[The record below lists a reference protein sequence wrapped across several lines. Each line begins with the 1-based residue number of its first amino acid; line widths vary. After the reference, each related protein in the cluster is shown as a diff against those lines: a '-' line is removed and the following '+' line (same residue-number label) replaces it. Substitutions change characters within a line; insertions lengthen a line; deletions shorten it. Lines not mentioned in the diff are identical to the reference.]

1 MSVVNIILFFCE
13 NRIYFIYIYFTP
25 SGFLAGSEYFGKD
38 YIQAVHME
46 NKTKFKVIKGGLSET
61 SFTSSRQFVSAY
73 ITDTRLMGAVGIYV
87 HWYLPQNMLLKHF
100 HQFFYMDAEEFGFD
114 SYESI
119 LESDDGDRYCDIK
132 AIENKMMGGLGGRK
146 VRLTEREVRYMI
158 QSYSNLNMRMGL
170 PLPGDSKEYE
180 FLLTPS
186 VELDS
191 DEEYSLMCKQC
202 PVLKTPYQVI
212 NYFLMRCFGRDF
224 GAAKFLTRGYVRTDI
239 FPEHKGATLMC
250 NSIDEANDAAS
261 GSNTDYFSTDHSGSF
276 ETFNTRK
283 SYLCRSLIEY
293 DGKYYITVTQIALDR
308 LKVVKYE
315 KISSFRVSAAEASMM
330 TSRSE
335 YVTVFD
341 PIDEELFMDG
351 DFFTSASTDLVSS
364 ALVTAHDTGR
374 VFMIFYPH
382 NDHVG
387 KKDYRLSDDVMG
399 IYYVLDNGQIVLCA
413 YERKNINL
421 LEKDLLSSP
430 IGSFVIPA
438 AKYQFTEPVLFD
450 FISSGSEDFEEFVEM
465 ISERDDE

>member
-1 MSVVNIILFFCE
+1 
-13 NRIYFIYIYFTP
+13 
-25 SGFLAGSEYFGKD
+25 
-38 YIQAVHME
+38 
-46 NKTKFKVIKGGLSET
+46 
-61 SFTSSRQFVSAY
+61 
-73 ITDTRLMGAVGIYV
+73 
-87 HWYLPQNMLLKHF
+87 
-100 HQFFYMDAEEFGFD
+100 
-114 SYESI
+114 
-119 LESDDGDRYCDIK
+119 
-132 AIENKMMGGLGGRK
+132 
-146 VRLTEREVRYMI
+146 
-158 QSYSNLNMRMGL
+158 
-170 PLPGDSKEYE
+170 
-180 FLLTPS
+180 
-186 VELDS
+186 
-191 DEEYSLMCKQC
+191 
-202 PVLKTPYQVI
+202 
-212 NYFLMRCFGRDF
+212 
-224 GAAKFLTRGYVRTDI
+224 
-239 FPEHKGATLMC
+239 
-250 NSIDEANDAAS
+250 
-261 GSNTDYFSTDHSGSF
+261 
-276 ETFNTRK
+276 
-283 SYLCRSLIEY
+283 
-293 DGKYYITVTQIALDR
+293 
-308 LKVVKYE
+308 
-315 KISSFRVSAAEASMM
+315 MM

>member
-46 NKTKFKVIKGGLSET
+46 NKTNFKVIKGGLSET

-73 ITDTRLMGAVGIYV
+73 ITDTRLMGVVGIYV

-146 VRLTEREVRYMI
+146 VRLTEREVGYMI
-158 QSYSNLNMRMGL
+158 QSYVNLNIRMGL

-180 FLLTPS
+180 FLLSPS
-186 VELDS
+186 IDLDS

-202 PVLKTPYQVI
+202 PVLETPYQVI

-239 FPEHKGATLMC
+239 FPEHKGATLMS
-250 NSIDEANDAAS
+250 NSIEDANDAAS
-261 GSNTDYFSTDHSGSF
+261 GSNTDYFSTDDSGPF

-293 DGKYYITVTQIALDR
+293 DGKYYITVTQVTLDR